1 MSDTIDYC
9 SKLIDTNI
17 EPNCQD
23 MAKGFEKSGVIV
35 NRADIDW
42 STVKYD
48 ATYPN
53 IVTDFA
59 LLTGK
64 KGYSATQMSAGAF
77 GDTTTKSNAGT
88 YMTTFNNE
96 FHLMI
101 FDASPKAAKIV
112 DELANGEFVFIVQQ
126 KQKDLQNTETAYKG
140 YSAYRIYGLEQGLK
154 MGSDTENTP
163 TSDDGNN
170 WKVVLKEEGSIKSA
184 YYMFKTDYATTQ
196 AAVEALKA

>member
-1 MSDTIDYC
+1 
-9 SKLIDTNI
+9 
-17 EPNCQD
+17 
-23 MAKGFEKSGVIV
+23 
-35 NRADIDW
+35 
-42 STVKYD
+42 
-48 ATYPN
+48 
-53 IVTDFA
+53 
-59 LLTGK
+59 
-64 KGYSATQMSAGAF
+64 
-77 GDTTTKSNAGT
+77 
-88 YMTTFNNE
+88 
-96 FHLMI
+96 MI

-126 KQKDLQNTETAYKG
+126 KHKDLQNTETTYKG

-154 MGSDTENTP
+154 MGSDTENAP